1 MLFSLLCNTIMPD
14 EPIRTINETTV
25 ETPNGYYEATSV
37 ELYPNY
43 LHIFTSR
50 EQNHTD
56 HEIWIPASS
65 NVVIGAEHSNP
76 Y

>member
-1 MLFSLLCNTIMPD
+1 MFPKPLVSSMTD
-14 EPIRTINETTV
+14 EPIRVLNDTTV
-25 ETPNGYYEATSV
+25 QTPEKYYEATTV
-37 ELYPNY
+37 EMYPNY

-56 HEIWIPASS
+56 HEIWVPADSS
-65 NVVIGAEHSNP
+65 VEIGAEHSNP